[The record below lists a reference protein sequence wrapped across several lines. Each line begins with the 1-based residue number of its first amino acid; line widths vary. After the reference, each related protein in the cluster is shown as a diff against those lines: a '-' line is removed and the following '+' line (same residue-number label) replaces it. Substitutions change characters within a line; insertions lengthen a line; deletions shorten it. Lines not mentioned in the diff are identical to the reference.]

1 MKNKPLLHL
10 ITGYIIIAVLTFS
23 AVIIAGRIY
32 TVYLQDI
39 YKNSEAKIEVLDESI
54 IKQSEAAVK
63 KDNCLKVKFK
73 ADNSGKTRITL
84 TVFNADNKKEYTRAC
99 YDVSVLPTRV
109 IYVTGCDFGGY
120 QFVLLGIFL
129 TALFSFAFALKQYR
143 LRKKQQ
149 FFSYKTVLDLALI
162 IFFGVQGV
170 MYAVL
175 FMSSVL
181 MPERVSGWMVYNL
194 AGFVMSAIFILS
206 IPMLIIAAAFLS
218 VSNLALIRHEGLVK
232 NNLFGLLIS
241 AFMFAGSLICIF
253 LIIKNPNST
262 GITFK
267 EMSSALLRT
276 IVSSAFVYFECLFL
290 SVQIC
295 TQFAARH
302 QPKRNQD
309 FILILGCQIRK
320 DGTPTPLLKGR
331 IDRALEFG
339 KKQLEENGKK
349 VFFIPTG
356 GKGGDEIISEGE
368 CMKNY
373 LLSQGVP
380 GNIIYSE
387 TESATTLENMLFSK
401 QIADKIKPNAN
412 ILFSTTNY
420 HVFRSG
426 ILSAKA
432 GLRADGIGA
441 KTKWYFWPNAQMR
454 EFIGLLA
461 CEWRVNIVFILLTVI
476 VSALMANTSTIVNFL
491 VH

>member
-23 AVIIAGRIY
+23 AVIIAGRTY

-54 IKQSEAAVK
+54 IKQSEAVVK

-170 MYAVL
+170 MYA
-175 FMSSVL
+175 
-181 MPERVSGWMVYNL
+181 
-194 AGFVMSAIFILS
+194 
-206 IPMLIIAAAFLS
+206 
-218 VSNLALIRHEGLVK
+218 
-232 NNLFGLLIS
+232 
-241 AFMFAGSLICIF
+241 
-253 LIIKNPNST
+253 
-262 GITFK
+262 
-267 EMSSALLRT
+267 
-276 IVSSAFVYFECLFL
+276 
-290 SVQIC
+290 
-295 TQFAARH
+295 
-302 QPKRNQD
+302 
-309 FILILGCQIRK
+309 
-320 DGTPTPLLKGR
+320 
-331 IDRALEFG
+331 
-339 KKQLEENGKK
+339 
-349 VFFIPTG
+349 
-356 GKGGDEIISEGE
+356 
-368 CMKNY
+368 
-373 LLSQGVP
+373 
-380 GNIIYSE
+380 E

-401 QIADKIKPNAN
+401 KIADSVKPNAN
-412 ILFSTTNY
+412 ILFSTTKY
-420 HVFRSG
+420 HVFRSA

-491 VH
+491 IH